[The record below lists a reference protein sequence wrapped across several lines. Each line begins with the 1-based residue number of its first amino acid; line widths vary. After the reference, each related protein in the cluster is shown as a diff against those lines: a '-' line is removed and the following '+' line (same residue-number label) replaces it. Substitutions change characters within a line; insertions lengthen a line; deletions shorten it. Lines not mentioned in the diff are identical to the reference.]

1 MAFADWEWLIPVLA
15 LVGFVIGFLI
25 TMRQQKI
32 PGISDVIDTITT
44 KYLDER
50 GFRLADLTKE
60 TQLPDPV
67 VKRAI
72 KELERNDII
81 FRKKSGWFQLNDPLI
96 FLSEKDMI
104 RSSRLTKDDNLVYGG
119 YQHPFFSHVELIAV
133 YGIFIGAVIFAA
145 ICFFV
150 DSAKLWLMGALG
162 LDPMT
167 QTLELGIFLLFIM
180 MLAMMTTDAIENL
193 ISIWSRERYSVI
205 IGEMSGISF
214 DTSYSDE
221 YSGRI
226 GRGTIRN
233 VDLQI
238 TPIQKFM
245 NYFLRV
251 PIGDIYICCVS
262 KKQAEAVSKDPK
274 LPTGTV
280 AFKNMP
286 FPREMFFI
294 IRSIQLR
301 SLGWRKRHAR
311 TLMLWRARG
320 AIPSIRF

>member
-1 MAFADWEWLIPVLA
+1 MVFAEWEWLIPVLA
-15 LVGFVIGFLI
+15 LIGFIIGFLI
-25 TMRQQKI
+25 TVKQRKI
-32 PGISDVIDTITT
+32 PGISDVIDTIVM

-50 GFRLADLTKE
+50 GFRLNDLVKE
-60 TQLPDPV
+60 TGLPDPV
-67 VKRAI
+67 VKRAV
-72 KELERNDII
+72 KELERNDIV

-104 RSSRLTKDDNLVYGG
+104 RASRLTKDDNLVYGG
-119 YQHPFFSHVELIAV
+119 YQNPFFSHVELITV
-133 YGIFIGAVIFAA
+133 YGIFLGAIIFAA

-150 DSAKLWLMGALG
+150 EPAKIWLWQLLHGPTAVN
-162 LDPMT
+162 D
-167 QTLELGIFLLFIM
+167 LELGIFLLFII
-180 MLAMMTTDAIENL
+180 MLGMMTTDAIENL
-193 ISIWSRERYSVI
+193 ISIWSRERYSVV
-205 IGEMSGISF
+205 IGERSGIAF

-226 GRGTIRN
+226 GRGRIRK

-238 TPIQKFM
+238 SGIQKFM

-251 PIGDIYICCVS
+251 PIGDIYICCV
-262 KKQAEAVSKDPK
+262 PK
-274 LPTGTV
+274 EQGGPTI

-294 IRSIQLR
+294 IRSIQLK

>member
-1 MAFADWEWLIPVLA
+1 MTFEQWEWLIPVLA

-25 TMRQQKI
+25 TIRQRKV
-32 PGISDVIDTITT
+32 PGISDVIDTIVM

-50 GFRLADLTKE
+50 GFRLKDLANE
-60 TQLPDPV
+60 TALPDPV
-67 VKRAI
+67 LKRSL

-119 YQHPFFSHVELIAV
+119 YQHPFFSHTELIAV
-133 YGIFIGAVIFAA
+133 YGIFVGAVVFSA

-150 DSAKLWLMGALG
+150 PSAKAWLMGAINTSLEI
-162 LDPMT
+162 
-167 QTLELGIFLLFIM
+167 ELGIFLLFIM
-180 MLAMMTTDAIENL
+180 MLALMTTDAMENL
-193 ISIWSRERYSVI
+193 ISIWSRERYSVV
-205 IGEMSGISF
+205 IGERSGISF

-226 GRGTIRN
+226 GRGAIRK
-233 VDLQI
+233 VDLEI
-238 TPIQKFM
+238 TAIQKFM

-251 PIGDIYICCVS
+251 PIGDIHICCV
-262 KKQAEAVSKDPK
+262 AKD
-274 LPTGTV
+274 LGGPTI

-294 IRSIQLR
+294 IRSIQLK

-311 TLMLWRARG
+311 TLMLWRSRG
-320 AIPSIRF
+320 AIPSVRF

>member
-1 MAFADWEWLIPVLA
+1 MSYYDLEWLIPVLA
-15 LVGFVIGFLI
+15 LVGFILGFLI
-25 TMRQQKI
+25 TIRQRKV
-32 PGISDVIDTITT
+32 PGVSDVINAIVM

-50 GFRLADLTKE
+50 GFRLADLIKE
-60 TQLPDPV
+60 TDLPEPV
-67 VKRAI
+67 VKRAV
-72 KELERNDII
+72 KELEVNDIV
-81 FRKKSGWFQLNDPLI
+81 FRKTSGWFQLNDPLI

-104 RSSRLTKDDNLVYGG
+104 RASRLTKDDNLVYGG
-119 YQHPFFSHVELIAV
+119 YQHPFFSHVELLTV
-133 YGIFIGAVIFAA
+133 YGIFIGAVIFALV
-145 ICFFV
+145 CFFV
-150 DSAKLWLMGALG
+150 DSAKIWLKDALAVTSD
-162 LDPMT
+162 LD
-167 QTLELGIFLLFIM
+167 LGIFLLFII
-180 MLAMMTTDAIENL
+180 MLGMMTTDAIENL

-226 GRGTIRN
+226 GRGAIRKI
-233 VDLQI
+233 DLQI

-251 PIGDIYICCVS
+251 PIGDIYICCAS
-262 KKQAEAVSKDPK
+262 KEIVEAVDKGVKMQKS
-274 LPTGTV
+274 TAGTV

-294 IRSIQLR
+294 LRSIQLK

-311 TLMLWRARG
+311 TLMLWRAKG

>member
-1 MAFADWEWLIPVLA
+1 MTFAQWEWLIPILA
-15 LVGFVIGFLI
+15 LIGFAIGFLI
-25 TMRQQKI
+25 TIKQRKI
-32 PGISDVIDTITT
+32 PGISDVIDTIVM

-50 GFRLADLTKE
+50 GFRLKDLTNE
-60 TQLPDPV
+60 TGLPDPV

-72 KELERNDII
+72 KELERNDIL

-119 YQHPFFSHVELIAV
+119 YQNPFFSHVELFAI
-133 YGIFIGAVIFAA
+133 YGIFIGAIIFSAV
-145 ICFFV
+145 CFFIP
-150 DSAKLWLMGALG
+150 SAKNWLMGALH
-162 LDPMT
+162 LDSAT
-167 QTLELGIFLLFIM
+167 QTLEFGIFLLFLM

-193 ISIWSRERYSVI
+193 ISIWGRERYSVV
-205 IGEMSGISF
+205 IGERSGIAF

-226 GRGTIRN
+226 GRGTIRK

-238 TPIQKFM
+238 SPIQKFM
-245 NYFLRV
+245 NYFLRI
-251 PIGDIYICCVS
+251 PIGDIRICCVA
-262 KKQAEAVSKDPK
+262 KE
-274 LPTGTV
+274 LGGPTIS
-280 AFKNMP
+280 FKNMP

-294 IRSIQLR
+294 IRSIQLK

-311 TLMLWRARG
+311 TLMLWRSRG